1 MRHYAEIVTAVLS
14 CCFCLRAFSW
24 CAAACQGRSLPGLFC
39 LSHPPVT
46 PCAAMASHMASR
58 PIAPRARFRDGFLA
72 GWRSQE
78 HSAIYNNNYSDN
90 ARSALEE
97 AQAGRQ

>member
-24 CAAACQGRSLPGLFC
+24 CAAACQGRSLPGLFFSFPTHPWR
-39 LSHPPVT
+39 LMTSH
-46 PCAAMASHMASR
+46 